1 METNV
6 FPWIDD
12 DVAIEI
18 IGKMIADQN
27 RLLIQ
32 VLDAYKNVGL
42 GRESAEV
49 QSNQD
54 YQYHSRRIKELNAEI
69 RQIYRGE
76 DRDKIVNKA
85 FTEYAP
91 YIKGRMKL
99 FHTAA

>member
-1 METNV
+1 MEIQV

-18 IGKMIADQN
+18 IGKMIVDQN
-27 RLLIQ
+27 RSLIG
-32 VLDAYKNVGL
+32 VLNAFKNVGL
-42 GRESAEV
+42 GRESREV
-49 QSNQD
+49 QINQD

-76 DRDKIVNKA
+76 NRDQLIQKA
-85 FTEYAP
+85 YNDYAP

-99 FHTAA
+99 LHSVV

>member
-1 METNV
+1 MDTNV

-27 RLLIQ
+27 RSLIQ
-32 VLDAYKNVGL
+32 VLNAFKNVGL

-54 YQYHSRRIKELNAEI
+54 YQHHSRRIKELNAEI
-69 RQIYRGE
+69 RQIYRRE
-76 DRDKIVNKA
+76 DRDAVVNKA

-99 FHTAA
+99 LHSVA